1 MRKLMIAIAVGAV
14 ALAGCVS
21 VESTRA
27 QLNSKNDAEVQKAEN
42 NIYTIATTG
51 MDPLGLIKFES
62 WQQVEYVQLTSNQ
75 ELLLKIMDE
84 GRGDDVRAAALQKI
98 DFTKKGVAK
107 SFVQQGKLGF
117 LDSRLDS
124 LRSRNIYNYSD
135 DKEYKRMRSLKEQ
148 IVSQLSE
155 EDLLDLIGKLGVFG
169 AKNNQRISLGRENE
183 GMLYGRLIA
192 TTESVEL
199 LWRMLNGDLEYDVDS
214 CGKTYEAQLRLLSL
228 LSKVTDAKMVE
239 DLLEFRKRN
248 SMDYLVE
255 KSEDRSLLM
264 KKLPE
269 GKMIEMGMKDIKKA
283 DGIGALRSSLIIS
296 GCVKDSESKVTL
308 LSSIL
313 DRISEF
319 RDDYNRG
326 WGWDNRHDDA
336 VQKLFSALP
345 VLTSDE
351 MIKLLCHNDFT
362 WKFLL
367 DKVSVDCAYDIITQ
381 KTVNGDL
388 ELELIKKLPPQK
400 LDIKVFAAVKSDS
413 GKKAV
418 MAAMPTELKK
428 EAQEYAAKAAGAII
442 EKAKEFKKETF
453 ELQGFYLGMS
463 FDDMK
468 TVFSYHFPDW
478 KIEEAID
485 GKGDEADHVIYIPGQ
500 RSPFCFASVKDKK
513 VYQFNFGKKVLKKWY
528 KYDVQNE
535 SEWARAYAREHRI
548 DMKYVNL
555 NKETTVN
562 IPQADLS
569 VQQYK
574 AWLNQDTWQW
584 KNNSKEYR
592 LIYFGEPNVQTAW
605 GDTIKEQ
612 AFYQFR
618 YVRGDVASLRVKI
631 ERD

>member
-1 MRKLMIAIAVGAV
+1 MKKLMIVITVGAM

-21 VESTRA
+21 VEGTRA
-27 QLNSKNDAEVQKAEN
+27 QLNSKNDAEIKKAEN

-51 MDPLGLIKFES
+51 KDPLGLIEFGTR
-62 WQQVEYVQLTSNQ
+62 QQIEYVQLTSNQ
-75 ELLLKIMDE
+75 ELLLRIIDE
-84 GRGDDVRAAALQKI
+84 SYQGDVIAAAVQKI
-98 DFTKKGVAK
+98 DFSQKGVAH
-107 SFVQQGKLGF
+107 SFILNRFNRLNKMGDERLARLKTQIISKL
-117 LDSRLDS
+117 
-124 LRSRNIYNYSD
+124 
-135 DKEYKRMRSLKEQ
+135 
-148 IVSQLSE
+148 SQE
-155 EDLLDLIGKLGVFG
+155 ELIDLIGRVGLDV
-169 AKNNQRISLGRENE
+169 RREDFVE
-183 GMLYGRLIA
+183 RLVAITDSPTILYRVIKGEIGSTSYYQVNSKA
-192 TTESVEL
+192 ET
-199 LWRMLNGDLEYDVDS
+199 
-214 CGKTYEAQLRLLSL
+214 RLLSM
-228 LSKVTDAKMVE
+228 LSKVTDAKMIE
-239 DLLEFRKRN
+239 DVLGLRKN
-248 SMDYLVE
+248 SEDYLVE
-255 KSEDRSLLM
+255 GENRISLM

-269 GKMIEMGMKDIKKA
+269 GKMIEMAMKDIKKA
-283 DGIGALRSSLIIS
+283 DGIGALKSSLIIS
-296 GCVKDSESKVTL
+296 GCVKDSESKVTI

-313 DRISEF
+313 DRISKF

-326 WGWDNRHDDA
+326 WGWDNRHDEA
-336 VQKLFSALP
+336 VKNLFSGLPALS
-345 VLTSDE
+345 SDE
-351 MIKLLCHNDFT
+351 TVKLLCHNDFT

-367 DKVSVDCAYDIITQ
+367 DKVSAGCAYDIITQ
-381 KTVNGDL
+381 KKKANGDL
-388 ELELIKKLPPQK
+388 EMELIKKLPSEK
-400 LDIKVFAAVKSDS
+400 LDMKVFAAVKSDA

-418 MAAMPTELKK
+418 LAAMPAEVKK
-428 EAQEYAAKAAGAII
+428 AAQEFATKAAVAII

-500 RSPFCFASVKDKK
+500 RSPFCFASVKDKI

-555 NKETTVN
+555 HKETTVN

-574 AWLNQDTWQW
+574 AWLNQATWQW

-592 LIYFGEPNVQTAW
+592 IIYFGDLNVETGW

-612 AFYQFR
+612 ALYQFR
-618 YVRGDVASLRVKI
+618 YVRGDIASLRVKI